1 MEFHYDNFNSV
12 SHRRITSGDDIIAYS
27 YVEDFL
33 NYLNVNHAIDSV
45 RNREDRNINIVKV
58 GMNNQIFDEVSRRL
72 NLEFRNEC
80 HVVEM
85 RNVRGIGIR
94 TVNCAKC

>member
-1 MEFHYDNFNSV
+1 MILLHIHIWKNFFN
-12 SHRRITSGDDIIAYS
+12 
-27 YVEDFL
+27 
-33 NYLNVNHAIDSV
+33 NLNVNHVIDSM
-45 RNREDRNINIVKV
+45 RNREDRNINIAKI

-80 HVVEM
+80 HVVEI
-85 RNVRGIGIR
+85 RNVRGIGVR